1 MIGRLLTGPVT
12 VNDPAPAETAPTL
25 DVEALEVHYRTGD
38 TWFTA
43 VEEFSL
49 RAEAGQ
55 RIAVVGES
63 GSGKTTACMALA
75 GLLPPDARVDAAR
88 AHVAGTDVSARKRTA
103 IPHRVPGVSVVFQNA
118 MNALDPVWTIESQL
132 ITVIRGTTAAS
143 ASSAKA
149 TAADWLARVGL
160 HDIPRVL
167 KARPYELSGGMRQRV
182 MIAIALCSAPRLLI
196 ADEPTSALDMTL
208 SRDLLDLIV
217 ALTDELDT
225 TLLMISHDI
234 GLCRAYT
241 DWTVVMNRGRI
252 VEQGATDA
260 VTSNPTD
267 PYTRALL
274 DCQPSLSHMDWDRL
288 PTMVGRA

>member
-1 MIGRLLTGPVT
+1 MITRLLTGPVT
-12 VNDPAPAETAPTL
+12 VSAPAPLEPPPTL
-25 DVEALEVHYRTGD
+25 DIDDLQVNYRTGD
-38 TWFTA
+38 SWFTA
-43 VEEFSL
+43 VEAFSL

-55 RIAVVGES
+55 RVAVVGES

-75 GLLPPDARVDAAR
+75 GLLPLDARVDAGR
-88 AHVAGTDVSARKRTA
+88 AHVAGTDLGGRKRSA

-118 MNALDPVWTIESQL
+118 MNALDPVWTVESQL
-132 ITVIRGTTAAS
+132 VTVIRGTTGGSTSAAR
-143 ASSAKA
+143 A
-149 TAADWLARVGL
+149 TAADWLDRVGL
-160 HDIPRVL
+160 RDIPRVM

-217 ALTDELDT
+217 TLTDELDT

-241 DWTVVMNRGRI
+241 DWTVVMHRGRI
-252 VEQGATDA
+252 VEQGRTDA
-260 VTSNPTD
+260 VTSHPTE

-288 PTMVGRA
+288 PTMVGRS